1 MGAWPIC
8 RKAKKVLKVD
18 NSNLLASE
26 GELRLALGRSIQK
39 GGECRNGIPA
49 AATEGAKAQETL
61 RYLYSLL

>member
-1 MGAWPIC
+1 M
-8 RKAKKVLKVD
+8 D
-18 NSNLLASE
+18 YSNLLASD

-61 RYLYSLL
+61 RYLYSFL